1 MSEVGDSKDIGIHNV
16 EGNESKMKSRIFSVW
31 KISQVQKF
39 MLFGMRG
46 NAFRCAVCTSDCSDR
61 SKIVL
66 L

>member
-39 MLFGMRG
+39 MLL
-46 NAFRCAVCTSDCSDR
+46 T
-61 SKIVL
+61 
-66 L
+66 